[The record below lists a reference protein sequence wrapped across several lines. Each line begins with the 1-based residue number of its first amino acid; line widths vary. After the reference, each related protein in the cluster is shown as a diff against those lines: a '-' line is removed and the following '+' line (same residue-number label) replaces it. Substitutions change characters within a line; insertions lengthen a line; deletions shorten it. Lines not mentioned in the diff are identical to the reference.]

1 MPTIEQNSKTRSIK
15 RQQEHLRNEV
25 EPIWNGVWAW
35 LGIDT
40 ACISQ
45 WIEKEMGCWRERRY
59 APLTTLMMFI
69 GQAVSADRSCQDAVA
84 REAAQTQRPVGQNTG
99 PYCRARQ
106 RLSLKLIQHLGFEV
120 GERLC
125 ATQREAWRWRGR
137 EVKLIDGTTVSMPD
151 TEANQRRFPQSRTQ
165 KPGIGFPVARLVAI
179 MSLSCGAVL
188 KWTVGACEG
197 KSSGE
202 TSMLRELAH
211 CFQAGDLVM
220 ADRYYAG
227 YITLATLID
236 RGTDIIT
243 RQHQK
248 CKTDFRRGKR
258 LGKYDHI
265 VEWPKPVRP
274 RWMDA
279 DAYAA
284 LPDCLVL
291 REVRIA
297 NWVVVTSLLDADEVS
312 RLELNSLYVQRWQIE
327 VNLRSIKWV
336 MQMGVLRCM
345 TPDMVEKEIAVHL
358 LSYNLI
364 CAAIA
369 QAAAISDVHPRQISF
384 KASLQLLR
392 AFDSDRG
399 HCPGAQP
406 GHRHDILF
414 DLLACKLLSKRPGRV
429 EPRVKK
435 RRPSN
440 YPLMTKTR
448 DKLKNNLKKQKDKID
463 TALR

>member
-1 MPTIEQNSKTRSIK
+1 
-15 RQQEHLRNEV
+15 
-25 EPIWNGVWAW
+25 
-35 LGIDT
+35 
-40 ACISQ
+40 
-45 WIEKEMGCWRERRY
+45 
-59 APLTTLMMFI
+59 
-69 GQAVSADRSCQDAVA
+69 
-84 REAAQTQRPVGQNTG
+84 
-99 PYCRARQ
+99 
-106 RLSLKLIQHLGFEV
+106 
-120 GERLC
+120 
-125 ATQREAWRWRGR
+125 
-137 EVKLIDGTTVSMPD
+137 
-151 TEANQRRFPQSRTQ
+151 
-165 KPGIGFPVARLVAI
+165 
-179 MSLSCGAVL
+179 
-188 KWTVGACEG
+188 
-197 KSSGE
+197 
-202 TSMLRELAH
+202 MLRELAH
-211 CFQAGDLVM
+211 CFHAGDLVM

-236 RGTDIIT
+236 RGADIVT

-248 CKTDFRRGKR
+248 RKTDFRRGKR

-274 RWMDA
+274 LWMDA

-297 NWVVVTSLLDADEVS
+297 NWVVVTSLLDVDEVS
-312 RLELNSLYVQRWQIE
+312 RLELNALYAQRWQIE
-327 VNLRSIKWV
+327 ANLRSIKWV

-369 QAAAISDVHPRQISF
+369 QAAAMRDVHPRQISF

-406 GHRHDILF
+406 GHRHDIVF
-414 DLLACKLLSKRPGRV
+414 NLLACKLLPKRPGRV
-429 EPRVKK
+429 ELRVKK

-440 YPLMTKTR
+440 DPLMTKTR
-448 DKLKNNLKKQKDKID
+448 GDLKKPLRKQKDKID
-463 TALR
+463 AALR